1 MDWLP
6 TLLGAAGARPDPA
19 YPPDGMSLL
28 PTLTQNAAPVPRKLY
43 WRYNQKSQHAT
54 RDGDMKYL
62 KIRENTFLFNV
73 ADDPLERAN
82 LRNRQP
88 EVYRR
93 LVQDYENWNATM
105 LPEQP
110 RPNGGFSAD
119 QLADHFGNERP
130 PAPAGPGR
138 GQAKQ

>member
-1 MDWLP
+1 M
-6 TLLGAAGARPDPA
+6 
-19 YPPDGMSLL
+19 
-28 PTLTQNAAPVPRKLY
+28 
-43 WRYNQKSQHAT
+43 

-73 ADDPLERAN
+73 VDDPLERAN

-93 LVQDYENWNATM
+93 LVQDYENWNAAM

-110 RPNGGFSAD
+110 RPNGGFTAD
-119 QLADHFGNERP
+119 VLADHFGNERP
-130 PAPAGPGR
+130 APPPAAAPKPSP
-138 GQAKQ
+138 Q